1 MFEPASYRT
10 VSAEPRSAVL
20 NEGLRQYMLGIYRTM
35 ALGLGVTGLVALLV
49 SSTPALYGPIFGTP
63 LKWVVMLAPLA
74 FVFFFTF
81 RIERMTTA
89 TARATF
95 FAFAAVMGVSMA
107 SIFLVFTDL
116 SIATAFFAAAALFL
130 GLSLWGYTTKTD
142 LSRFSTFLMIGLF
155 AVVGVS
161 LVNLFIGSSLL
172 QTAISVVGVLVF
184 TGLTAWD
191 TQRLKSEYL
200 AYAGTQNTEKL
211 AVMGALSLY
220 LNLINLFQLLL
231 QLIGQ
236 REEIEESKT
245 PPGFRS
251 AGLMSQCQN
260 SSSRMMIGIGIPSNH
275 NRIPL
280 PIRPLQTG

>member
-1 MFEPASYRT
+1 MERII
-10 VSAEPRSAVL
+10 PRQQATAAGFDA
-20 NEGLRQYMLGIYRTM
+20 GLRRYMIGIYRM
-35 ALGLGVTGLVALLV
+35 MGLGLLLTGAVAAGVASSPVLVA
-49 SSTPALYGPIFGTP
+49 AIFGTP
-63 LKWVVMLAPLA
+63 LKWVAMLAPLA
-74 FVFFFTF
+74 FVMFFSF

-89 TARATF
+89 TARAAF

-107 SIFLVFTDL
+107 SIFLVFTGT
-116 SIATAFFAAAALFL
+116 SIAQTFLVAATMFL
-130 GLSLWGYTTKTD
+130 TVSLWGYTTNRD
-142 LSRFSTFLMIGLF
+142 LSGWSSFLMMGVIGVVVASLLNIF
-155 AVVGVS
+155 LGSSTLQLAISLVGV
-161 LVNLFIGSSLL
+161 
-172 QTAISVVGVLVF
+172 AVF
-184 TGLTAWD
+184 TGMTAWD
-191 TQRLKSEYL
+191 TQRAKSDYL
-200 AYAGTQNTEKL
+200 AWSGHEAIEKM
-211 AVMGALSLY
+211 AVMSALSLY